1 MPFFTASWKPCSWYD
16 KLAEN
21 VALGLHS
28 LVLLDIKVKE
38 PDLEVLARKGK
49 MVYERP
55 RFMTVAQCCSQMLVV
70 EAERHGGVCGGD
82 KLVVG
87 AARVGSS
94 EMRLVAGKV
103 KEVADADL
111 GRPLHSVVL
120 VGRRCHDVEREML
133 RSYAMNRESFDEA
146 WEKGGYG
153 KS

>member
-1 MPFFTASWKPCSWYD
+1 M
-16 KLAEN
+16 
-21 VALGLHS
+21 
-28 LVLLDIKVKE
+28 LLDIKVKE

-55 RFMTVAQCCSQMLVV
+55 RFMTVAQCCSQMLEV
-70 EAERHGGVCGGD
+70 EAERDGGVCGKD

-94 EMRLVAGKV
+94 EMRLVAGTV
-103 KEVADADL
+103 KEVADVDL

-120 VGRRCHDVEREML
+120 VGRRCHDVEREMM
-133 RSYAMNRESFDEA
+133 RGYAMDRKTFDEA

>member
-1 MPFFTASWKPCSWYD
+1 M
-16 KLAEN
+16 
-21 VALGLHS
+21 ALGLHT
-28 LVLLDIKVKE
+28 LILLDIKVKE

-49 MVYERP
+49 VVYEPP
-55 RFMTVAQCCSQMLVV
+55 RFMTAAQCCSQMLEV
-70 EAERHGGVCGGD
+70 EADRNGGICGMD

-103 KEVADADL
+103 SEVAKVDL
-111 GRPLHSVVL
+111 GRPLHSVVF
-120 VGRRCHDVEREML
+120 VGQRCHDVEREMM
-133 RSYAMNRESFDEA
+133 RSYAVNRETFDEI